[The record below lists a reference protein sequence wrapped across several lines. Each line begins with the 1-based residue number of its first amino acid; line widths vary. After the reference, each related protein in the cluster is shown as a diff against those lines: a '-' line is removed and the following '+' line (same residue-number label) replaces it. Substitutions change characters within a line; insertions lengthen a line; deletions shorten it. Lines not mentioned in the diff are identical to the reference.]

1 MLLSRVRSLLLF
13 AAVLLV
19 GCKDRQLPPTAPE
32 PDRQVQAQ
40 AQDAGPSGA
49 RDCDPEAPLP
59 PCANPG
65 PDCRY
70 EPDTAVCVQGEWRC
84 GEIVCDTPDGG

>member
-1 MLLSRVRSLLLF
+1 MMRSFLLT
-13 AAVLLV
+13 AVLLV
-19 GCKDRQLPPTAPE
+19 GCKDRQLPPPTPE
-32 PDRQVQAQ
+32 LAQPVQAR
-40 AQDAGPSGA
+40 DAGPTQA

-59 PCANPG
+59 PCAPPG

-84 GEIVCDTPDGG
+84 GEIVCDTPGGG

>member
-1 MLLSRVRSLLLF
+1 MGRFLFLSFALLL
-13 AAVLLV
+13 
-19 GCKDRQLPPTAPE
+19 GCRDRQPPPPVPPPTAA
-32 PDRQVQAQ
+32 QGSQAN
-40 AQDAGPSGA
+40 G
-49 RDCDPEAPLP
+49 CDPEAPLP
-59 PCANPG
+59 PCAPPG